1 MGKQWKQ
8 WQIIFLGSKVTVVGD
23 CNHDINGQLLF
34 FFLWQLV
41 GSSFPDQGSNLF
53 PLQWKLGVLTTG
65 PSGESQISG
74 LDFNLPKA
82 QFPLFTYKLA
92 LSLYLL
98 CLIRDAIIYC
108 LSLWLKECLSSKM
121 MAVPKPTENL
131 WNPSAFALFLHTFP
145 PDSLHTKEVVYQEFS

>member
-1 MGKQWKQ
+1 MASILYAHLCPLIQFYSWT
-8 WQIIFLGSKVTVVGD
+8 WASCLFLID
-23 CNHDINGQLLF
+23 WLFFF